1 MTKKTLGLALCFFL
15 SISVAN
21 GQEASLDRRFSDF
34 SSGIR
39 YNLEAQATSSKG
51 ATPLWLS
58 ANKHGLSSI
67 GPNNGYFRAAM
78 ERSTEADS
86 TKDWKFGFGLDAAV
100 AYGFTSELVI
110 QQIYVEA
117 AWKKL
122 RLSIGS
128 KERACELK
136 PQDLST
142 GSQTFGINARPIP
155 QIRLEVP
162 EYLSITGK
170 SRWASVKGHFGFGY
184 LTDGRWQE
192 KYAGKEKYAKD
203 VFYHSK
209 AGYLKVGNETRFP
222 LTLEGGLEMA
232 CMFGG
237 TAYNVPGTSTAL
249 KMKPSAKDF
258 VSAIFARGNDAT
270 DGDYANAAGNTL
282 GSWLFRLNYHAK
294 DWRVSAYYDHF
305 FEDHSAMFFEY
316 GWLDGLIGIEAELP
330 RNPVVGN
337 LVYEFM
343 NTTYQSGPIYHDHTP
358 SVPDQVSAIDNYYNH
373 LIYSGWQHWG
383 QPIGNPLFVTP
394 LYKKDGTLSFKCNR
408 FRAHHVGL
416 SGNPIRELKYRLLY
430 THSTAWGTYLA
441 PYKDKQKSHSILCEL
456 TYSPSKIGKLD
467 LDGWSATLGFGL
479 DRGKQVGNHTGFQFT
494 IKKSG
499 FLMK

>member
-1 MTKKTLGLALCFFL
+1 MTKKTLGLTLCFFL
-15 SISVAN
+15 SFSVVS
-21 GQEASLDRRFSDF
+21 GQKASLDKRFSDF

-39 YNLEAQATSSKG
+39 YNLEAQVTSSKG

-58 ANKHGLSSI
+58 ANKHGLSGI
-67 GPNNGYFRAAM
+67 DRNNGYFRAAM

-86 TKDWKFGFGLDAAV
+86 SKNWKFGFGLDAAV

-110 QQIYVEA
+110 QQMYAEA

-128 KERACELK
+128 KERECDLK
-136 PQDLST
+136 PLDLST

-184 LTDGRWQE
+184 LTESDWE
-192 KYAGKEKYAKD
+192 KKYVKKD
-203 VFYHSK
+203 KYTSGVFYHSK
-209 AGYLKVGNETRFP
+209 AGFLKIGNEEHFP

-237 TAYNVPGTSTAL
+237 TMYNAETGKVIYE
-249 KMKPSAKDF
+249 MKPKAKDF
-258 VSAIFARGNDAT
+258 FNAVFGQGSDAS
-270 DGDYANAAGNTL
+270 DGDYANAAGNTV
-282 GSWLFRLNYHAK
+282 GSWLFRLNYQGK
-294 DWRVSAYYDHF
+294 DWRISAYYDHF

-316 GWLDGLIGIEAELP
+316 GWFDGLLGVEAKLP
-330 RNPVVGN
+330 KNPIVSN
-337 LVYEFM
+337 LVYEFV

-358 SVPDQVSAIDNYYNH
+358 SIPDQVSATDNYYNH
-373 LIYSGWQHWG
+373 TIQGWIHWG
-383 QPIGNPLFVTP
+383 QPIGNPLFVSP

-408 FRAHHVGL
+408 FRAHHIGL

-430 THSTAWGTYLA
+430 THSTGWGTYSA
-441 PYKDKQKSHSILCEL
+441 PYKDEQKSSSILCEL
-456 TYSPSKIGKLD
+456 TYSPSKIGKFD
-467 LDGWSATLGFGL
+467 LSGWSATLGFGL

-499 FLMK
+499 FLTK